1 MNSFFSAWTWKMA
14 WRDARSNKGRL
25 FIYISAIILG
35 VAAQVAI
42 TSFRENIDK
51 TVNNQAK
58 ELLGADLEVESNA
71 AYTDTTQAF
80 LDSLGGQQ
88 SSITEFASMAYFPKN
103 GGTRLSNIRAL
114 EGGFPFYGKLVT
126 KPANAVD
133 KLHKQNK
140 VLVDKT
146 LMTQFNIEVGDSV
159 RIGNA
164 TLQIGGS
171 IEKVPG
177 EAAAVSLIGPRIF
190 IPRALV
196 DSTNLIQP
204 GSRVEYKTYFKFE
217 ESRNMETV
225 EASFEAFSGDQRLR
239 YDTVEERKQEI
250 GEAVANLSKF
260 LNLIGFIALLLGG
273 IGVASA
279 IHVYIKRKVDTAAI
293 LRCLGS
299 SSNQAMNIFLVQAI
313 ALGFVGALCGTLL
326 GLGVQF
332 MLPGLFNEFLP
343 VQVDIGISWF
353 AIALGFLT
361 GTGVSF
367 VFALPPLLSLAKASP
382 LYTLRTFDENITEL
396 LSAQIKWIIYL
407 IIAATVAAYAILL
420 TADWQV
426 GLFFTVG
433 IDIAFGLLLAVA
445 KILMRLIRRFFP
457 SGWPYVWRQ
466 GLANLYRPNN
476 QTTAMMVSLGLGT
489 LLISTLYFSQD
500 MLMKQLQFA
509 SREDAPNLIFYDIQP
524 DQNEGVMSLIKEKEG
539 PIIQNV
545 PMVTMRID
553 SLRGKSAAT
562 IRDDSTSNVS
572 GWALRREYRSTYRDT
587 LLDSETIVEGEWIA
601 ESPENGA
608 IPISVAQQIK
618 DDLDLKIGDSL
629 TFDVQGIPIQTY
641 VSSIREVDFQRVQPN
656 FFVLFPSG
664 VLEQAPQIFVT
675 VTRAANRE
683 QSTQI
688 QQQVVKNYPNVSA
701 IDVSLILSTIQSFID
716 KISFAIQFIALFSII
731 TGLIVLGS
739 SVIVSRFQ
747 RIKESVLLRT
757 LGASK
762 RQIMIITGVEYLF
775 LGILSALTGLL
786 LSTLATWGLGYFYF
800 DIDFIPSLWVITIIT
815 AGLALLTLLIG
826 LFCSRDIYKKTP
838 LEILRLEGT

>member
-1 MNSFFSAWTWKMA
+1 
-14 WRDARSNKGRL
+14 
-25 FIYISAIILG
+25 
-35 VAAQVAI
+35 
-42 TSFRENIDK
+42 
-51 TVNNQAK
+51 
-58 ELLGADLEVESNA
+58 
-71 AYTDTTQAF
+71 
-80 LDSLGGQQ
+80 
-88 SSITEFASMAYFPKN
+88 
-103 GGTRLSNIRAL
+103 
-114 EGGFPFYGKLVT
+114 
-126 KPANAVD
+126 
-133 KLHKQNK
+133 
-140 VLVDKT
+140 
-146 LMTQFNIEVGDSV
+146 
-159 RIGNA
+159 
-164 TLQIGGS
+164 
-171 IEKVPG
+171 
-177 EAAAVSLIGPRIF
+177 
-190 IPRALV
+190 
-196 DSTNLIQP
+196 
-204 GSRVEYKTYFKFE
+204 
-217 ESRNMETV
+217 
-225 EASFEAFSGDQRLR
+225 
-239 YDTVEERKQEI
+239 
-250 GEAVANLSKF
+250 
-260 LNLIGFIALLLGG
+260 
-273 IGVASA
+273 
-279 IHVYIKRKVDTAAI
+279 
-293 LRCLGS
+293 
-299 SSNQAMNIFLVQAI
+299 
-313 ALGFVGALCGTLL
+313 
-326 GLGVQF
+326 

-433 IDIAFGLLLAVA
+433 IGIAFGLLLAVA